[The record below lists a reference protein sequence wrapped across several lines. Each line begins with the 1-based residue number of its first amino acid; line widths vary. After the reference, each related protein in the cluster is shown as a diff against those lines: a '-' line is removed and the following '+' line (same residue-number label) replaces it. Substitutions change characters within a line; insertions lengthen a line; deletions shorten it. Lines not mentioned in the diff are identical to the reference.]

1 METVIHYKFSVNYK
15 KPLHSVLYL
24 LNIWIYCKTNIQQ
37 NMELDIDFFNIENN
51 KVAKQ
56 GRVLISEPFLNDTY
70 FRRSVVLL
78 TEHTQE
84 GSVGFVLNKP
94 VDLSVNDVLSDFPE
108 IETEISIGG
117 PVNTNT
123 VHYIHTLGTAIP
135 NSVQVVGNLYWG
147 GDFDAVKEMITSG
160 RIKGHQIRFFL
171 GYAGWSPNQLDNEL
185 SENAWLV
192 SEMNAEQIMKGPDN
206 NLWKNILKKSGDK
219 YKTWVNF
226 PENPGLN

>member
-1 METVIHYKFSVNYK
+1 MDIVFHGMHYICIV
-15 KPLHSVLYL
+15 
-24 LNIWIYCKTNIQQ
+24 
-37 NMELDIDFFNIENN
+37 MELNIDFFSIENN
-51 KVAKQ
+51 KVARQ

-78 TEHTQE
+78 TEHSEE

-94 VDLSVNDVLSDFPE
+94 IDLAVHDVLSEFPE
-108 IETEISIGG
+108 IDTEVSIGG

-123 VHYIHTLGTAIP
+123 IHYIHTLGEIIP
-135 NSVQVVGNLYWG
+135 NSVLVIDNIYWG
-147 GDFDAVKEMITSG
+147 GDFEIMKELIRTG
-160 RIKGHQIRFFL
+160 RIKGSDIRFFL
-171 GYAGWSPNQLDNEL
+171 GYAGWSPKQLENEL

-192 SEMNAEQIMKGPDN
+192 SEMRSENIMQGPGD
-206 NLWKNILKKSGDK
+206 NLWKEILEKSGDK

>member
-1 METVIHYKFSVNYK
+1 
-15 KPLHSVLYL
+15 
-24 LNIWIYCKTNIQQ
+24 
-37 NMELDIDFFNIENN
+37 MELDIDFFSIDNN

-78 TEHTQE
+78 TEHTEE

-94 VDLSVNDVLSDFPE
+94 VDLAVNDVLNDFPE
-108 IETEISIGG
+108 IDTEVSIGG

-123 VHYIHTLGTAIP
+123 IHYIHTLGKKIP
-135 NSVQVVGNLYWG
+135 NSVKVLDNLFWG
-147 GDFDAVKEMITSG
+147 GDFEVIKDMISAG
-160 RIKGHQIRFFL
+160 QIKGSEIRFFL
-171 GYAGWSPNQLDNEL
+171 GYAGWSPKQLDNEL

-192 SEMNAEQIMKGPDN
+192 SEMKPDHIMQGPGD
-206 NLWKNILKKSGDK
+206 NLWKEILERSGDK

-226 PENPGLN
+226 PENPSLN

>member
-1 METVIHYKFSVNYK
+1 
-15 KPLHSVLYL
+15 
-24 LNIWIYCKTNIQQ
+24 
-37 NMELDIDFFNIENN
+37 MELDIDFFSIENN

-78 TEHTQE
+78 TEHSEE

-94 VDLSVNDVLSDFPE
+94 VALSVDDVLTDFPE
-108 IETEISIGG
+108 IDTEVSIGG

-123 VHYIHTLGTAIP
+123 IHYIHTLGDTIP
-135 NSVQVVGNLYWG
+135 NSVKVFNNLYWG
-147 GDFDAVKEMITSG
+147 GDFNVIKQMISNKQ
-160 RIKGHQIRFFL
+160 IKGSEIRFFL
-171 GYAGWSPNQLDNEL
+171 GYAGWSPKQLENEL

-192 SEMNAEQIMKGPDN
+192 SEMKAEQIMQGPDD
-206 NLWKNILKKSGDK
+206 NLWKEILEKSGDK

>member
-1 METVIHYKFSVNYK
+1 MSNLDI
-15 KPLHSVLYL
+15 LHTLVD
-24 LNIWIYCKTNIQQ
+24 Q
-37 NMELDIDFFNIENN
+37 NMELNIDFFSIDNN
-51 KVAKQ
+51 KVARQ

-78 TEHTQE
+78 TEHTDE

-108 IETEISIGG
+108 IDTEVSIGG

-123 VHYIHTLGTAIP
+123 IHYIHTIGEIIP
-135 NSVQVVGNLYWG
+135 NSVKVLDNLYWG
-147 GDFDAVKEMITSG
+147 GDFEVLKEMIRANKISESE
-160 RIKGHQIRFFL
+160 IRFFL
-171 GYAGWSPNQLDNEL
+171 GYAGWSPKQLENEL

-192 SEMNAEQIMKGPDN
+192 SEMNTEQIMCSPGD
-206 NLWKNILKKSGDK
+206 NLWKDILEESGDK

-226 PENPGLN
+226 PENPSLN

>member
-1 METVIHYKFSVNYK
+1 
-15 KPLHSVLYL
+15 
-24 LNIWIYCKTNIQQ
+24 
-37 NMELDIDFFNIENN
+37 MELDIDFFSIENN

-78 TEHTQE
+78 TEHSEE

-94 VDLSVNDVLSDFPE
+94 VALSVDDVLTDFPE
-108 IETEISIGG
+108 IDTEVSIGG

-123 VHYIHTLGTAIP
+123 IHYIHTLGDTIP
-135 NSVQVVGNLYWG
+135 NSVKVFNNLYWG
-147 GDFDAVKEMITSG
+147 GDFNVIKQMISNKQ
-160 RIKGHQIRFFL
+160 IKGSEIRFFL
-171 GYAGWSPNQLDNEL
+171 GYAGWSPKQLENEL

-192 SEMNAEQIMKGPDN
+192 SEMKAEQIMQGPDD
-206 NLWKNILKKSGDK
+206 NLWKEILGKSGDK

>member
-1 METVIHYKFSVNYK
+1 
-15 KPLHSVLYL
+15 
-24 LNIWIYCKTNIQQ
+24 
-37 NMELDIDFFNIENN
+37 MELDIDFFSIENN
-51 KVAKQ
+51 KVARQ

-78 TEHTQE
+78 TEHSEE

-94 VDLSVNDVLSDFPE
+94 VDLSVSDVLTDFPE
-108 IETEISIGG
+108 IDTEVSIGG

-123 VHYIHTLGTAIP
+123 IHYIHTLGEAVP
-135 NSVQVVGNLYWG
+135 NSVQVFNNLYWG
-147 GDFDAVKEMITSG
+147 GDFEVIKEMIITG
-160 RIKGHQIRFFL
+160 QIKGSEIRFFL
-171 GYAGWSPNQLDNEL
+171 GYAGWSPKQLDNEL

-192 SEMNAEQIMKGPDN
+192 SEMKAEHIMQGPDD
-206 NLWKNILKKSGDK
+206 NLWKEILEKSGDK

>member
-1 METVIHYKFSVNYK
+1 MINFRLNVKKLSYEYKICQIIK
-15 KPLHSVLYL
+15 YL
-24 LNIWIYCKTNIQQ
+24 ANVYSAC
-37 NMELDIDFFNIENN
+37 MELDIDFFSIENN

-78 TEHTQE
+78 TEHTKE

-94 VDLSVNDVLSDFPE
+94 VDLSVNDVLADFPS
-108 IETEISIGG
+108 IDAEISIGG

-123 VHYIHTLGTAIP
+123 VHYIHTIGSDIP
-135 NSVQVVGNLYWG
+135 NAVKVLDDLYWG
-147 GDFDAVKEMITSG
+147 GDFEAVKEMIISG
-160 RIKGHQIRFFL
+160 RLRGHEIRFFL

-192 SEMNAEQIMKGPDN
+192 SEMNAAQIMKGPDN
-206 NLWKNILKKSGDK
+206 NLWREILKKSGDK

>member
-1 METVIHYKFSVNYK
+1 
-15 KPLHSVLYL
+15 
-24 LNIWIYCKTNIQQ
+24 
-37 NMELDIDFFNIENN
+37 MELDIDFFSIENN
-51 KVAKQ
+51 KVARQ

-78 TEHTQE
+78 TEHSEE

-94 VDLSVNDVLSDFPE
+94 VDLSVTDVLTDFPE
-108 IETEISIGG
+108 IDTEVSIGG

-123 VHYIHTLGTAIP
+123 IHYLHTLGELIP
-135 NSVQVVGNLYWG
+135 NSVKVIKNLYWG
-147 GDFDAVKEMITSG
+147 GDFEVIKELISTG
-160 RIKGHQIRFFL
+160 QIKGSEIRFFL
-171 GYAGWSPNQLDNEL
+171 GYAGWSPKQLDNEL

-192 SEMNAEQIMKGPDN
+192 SEMKAAHIMQGPDD
-206 NLWKNILKKSGDK
+206 NLWKDILEKSGDK

>member
-1 METVIHYKFSVNYK
+1 
-15 KPLHSVLYL
+15 
-24 LNIWIYCKTNIQQ
+24 
-37 NMELDIDFFNIENN
+37 MELDIDFFSIENN

-78 TEHTQE
+78 TEHSEE

-94 VDLSVNDVLSDFPE
+94 VALSVDDVLTDFPE
-108 IETEISIGG
+108 IDTEVSIGG

-123 VHYIHTLGTAIP
+123 IHYIHTLGDTIP
-135 NSVQVVGNLYWG
+135 NSVKVFNNLYWG
-147 GDFDAVKEMITSG
+147 GDFNVIKQMISNKQ
-160 RIKGHQIRFFL
+160 IKGSEIRFFL
-171 GYAGWSPNQLDNEL
+171 GYAGWSPKQLENEL
-185 SENAWLV
+185 FENAWLV
-192 SEMNAEQIMKGPDN
+192 SEMKAEQIMQGPDD
-206 NLWKNILKKSGDK
+206 NLWKEILGKSGDK

>member
-1 METVIHYKFSVNYK
+1 
-15 KPLHSVLYL
+15 
-24 LNIWIYCKTNIQQ
+24 
-37 NMELDIDFFNIENN
+37 MELDIDFFNIENN

-78 TEHTQE
+78 TEHTPE

-108 IETEISIGG
+108 IQAEISIGG

-123 VHYIHTLGTAIP
+123 VHYVHTLGMAIP
-135 NSVQVVGNLYWG
+135 NSVQVLDNLYWG
-147 GDFDAVKEMITSG
+147 GDFEAVKEMITSG
-160 RIKGHQIRFFL
+160 RIKGHEIRFFL